1 MFLLIAILGFAFGV
15 ILQRSRL
22 NTFDVIGGFAM
33 LEDWTV
39 PKALLVAVGVGAV
52 LLAVEVTLG
61 WATWHVKPLLLGG
74 VAVGGLVFG
83 AGMAIL
89 GYCPGTLAV
98 SLGEGALD
106 AGVGVVGGILA
117 GWLFTL
123 AYPSLKGLL
132 GPNFGKPALVQLSG
146 SAAGVLL
153 IALVFGAVTV
163 WFAFWLDRRF
173 GSAG

>member
-1 MFLLIAILGFAFGV
+1 MFALIAVLGFAFGL

-22 NTFDVIGGFAM
+22 NTYDVIGGFAM
-33 LEDWTV
+33 LDDWTV

-52 LLAVEVTLG
+52 LLAVEVVVG
-61 WATWHVKPLLLGG
+61 WASWHVKPFLLAG
-74 VAVGGLVFG
+74 VAIGGLIFG

-106 AGVGVVGGILA
+106 AAVGIVGGILA

-123 AYPSLKGLL
+123 AYPSIEGVL
-132 GPNFGKPALVQLSG
+132 GPNLGKLALVQLLKG
-146 SAAGVLL
+146 PAGVLV
-153 IALVFGAVTV
+153 IAVLFGAATV
-163 WFAFWLDRRF
+163 GAAFWLDRRF
-173 GSAG
+173 D

>member
-1 MFLLIAILGFAFGV
+1 MFLLVALLGFGFGL

-22 NTFDVIGGFAM
+22 NAYDVIGGFAM

-39 PKALLVAVGVGAV
+39 PKALLVAVGLGAV
-52 LLAVEVTLG
+52 LLTIEVLVG
-61 WATWHVKPLLLGG
+61 WASWHVKPLLLGG
-74 VAVGGLVFG
+74 VVVGGLIFG

-106 AGVGVVGGILA
+106 AVVGIVGGVVA

-123 AYPSLKGLL
+123 AYPSIKGVL
-132 GPNFGKPALVQLSG
+132 GPNLGKVALVQLSG
-146 SAAGVLL
+146 SPTGALL
-153 IALVFGAVTV
+153 IAVVFGAATV
-163 WFAFWLDRRF
+163 GAAFWLDKKF
-173 GSAG
+173 D